1 VEVTHTMSQSARSLN
16 EAIQKAIED
25 HQITTSEY
33 EKILHLADADG
44 VIDSSERSLLA
55 ELNNMIADGSIKR
68 IPD

>member
-1 VEVTHTMSQSARSLN
+1 MQAMSKSAKSLSD
-16 EAIQKAIED
+16 AIQKAIED
-25 HQITTSEY
+25 HQISTSEY

-44 VIDSSERSLLA
+44 IIDPSERSLLA

>member
-1 VEVTHTMSQSARSLN
+1 MEVTHTMSQSARSLN

>member
-1 VEVTHTMSQSARSLN
+1 MSQSARSLN

-33 EKILHLADADG
+33 EKILHMADADG

>member
-1 VEVTHTMSQSARSLN
+1 MSQSARSLN